1 MAGSTWNAHTIT
13 PAVRVADQEKSMR
26 RSEGAG
32 ARALVALAFAIAFVL
47 PQSTQAAAGE
57 QFPTKP
63 IRFIV
68 PVPPGGG
75 ADFVARAYAA
85 RLTESLGQQ
94 VVVDNRGGA
103 AGIIAME
110 AVAKASPDG
119 YTLIQT
125 NISTIS
131 INPFIYA
138 RLPYDAMRDFAPVT
152 ITTLNPLVLVVH
164 PGVPAKSVKELI
176 AYARSKPGELTY
188 ASLGSGSVQHLAGY
202 VFSKEAGI
210 QTVHVPYKGAAP
222 ATVDLLARQ
231 VHMAFSG
238 VGTVAGHVKAG
249 RLRALAVTGGKRVEV
264 FADAP
269 TLQEAGAPNVQ
280 MWLWNGVL
288 APAGTPMPVIRRL
301 NAELVK
307 AARSPEL
314 IAAMATQGTNPAS
327 NTPEEFAKF
336 IRDEQAR
343 FAKIVKES
351 GVKAD

>member
-1 MAGSTWNAHTIT
+1 MQVLRFPLACALAAGIAGVTAFMER
-13 PAVRVADQEKSMR
+13 A
-26 RSEGAG
+26 AG
-32 ARALVALAFAIAFVL
+32 AEA
-47 PQSTQAAAGE
+47 
-57 QFPTKP
+57 FPTKP

-75 ADFVARAYAA
+75 ADFVARAYAS

-110 AVAKASPDG
+110 AVAKAAPDG
-119 YTLIQT
+119 YTLVQT

-131 INPFIYA
+131 INPFIYP
-138 RLPYDAMRDFAPVT
+138 RLPYDAARDFAPVT

-176 AYARSKPGELTY
+176 AYAKAKPGELTY
-188 ASLGSGSVQHLAGY
+188 ASLGSGSVQHLAGH

-231 VHMAFSG
+231 VQMAFSG
-238 VGTVAGHVKAG
+238 VGTVAAHVKSG
-249 RLRALAVTGGKRVEV
+249 RLRALGVTGGKRLDV
-264 FADAP
+264 FAETP
-269 TLQEAGAPNVQ
+269 TLREAGGPDVQ

-288 APAGTPMPVIRRL
+288 APAGTPAPVIRRL

-314 IAAMATQGTNPAS
+314 IAAMATQGTSPAS

-336 IRDEQAR
+336 IREEQAR